1 MGNLKLTSSDFSD
14 GGEIPR
20 ECGYKNGN
28 KEPPLAVNGIPE
40 KTDTLVL
47 IMDDPD
53 AMGAVGKVW
62 LHWLEWNIIPNTL
75 DYSFFDLSHR
85 EDHFV
90 GVNDFGEEG
99 YGGPAPPDKRH
110 TYVFKLYALDR
121 EMDIEII
128 EGVLTIKVE
137 NQEGKSVPKL
147 YNAKSI
153 TKDVIEKAMEGH
165 IVDQATLTG
174 TYAP

>member
-1 MGNLKLTSSDFSD
+1 MGNLKLTSSAFED

-28 KEPPLAVNGIPE
+28 EEPPLTISGTPE
-40 KTDTLVL
+40 GTKSLAL

-62 LHWLEWNIIPNTL
+62 VHWVVWNINHDTT
-75 DYSFFDLSHR
+75 DLKDKKTGMPSLNV
-85 EDHFV
+85 E
-90 GVNDFGEEG
+90 GMTDFGEFG

-110 TYVFKLYALDR
+110 TYVFKLYALD
-121 EMDIEII
+121 
-128 EGVLTIKVE
+128 T
-137 NQEGKSVPKL
+137 KL
-147 YNAKSI
+147 DLPDKSI
-153 TKDVIEKAMEGH
+153 KTDVEKAMEGH
-165 IVDQATLTG
+165 IIEQTVLTG

>member
-1 MGNLKLTSSDFSD
+1 MGNLKLTSSAFSD

-20 ECGYKNGN
+20 EYGYKNGN
-28 KEPPLAVNGIPE
+28 KVPPLTVSGSPAVPE
-40 KTDTLVL
+40 SLAL

-110 TYVFKLYALDR
+110 TYVFKLYALDS
-121 EMDIEII
+121 ELD
-128 EGVLTIKVE
+128 LPD
-137 NQEGKSVPKL
+137 KS
-147 YNAKSI
+147 
-153 TKDVIEKAMEGH
+153 TKADVEKAMEGH
-165 IVDQATLTG
+165 IVDQATLSG